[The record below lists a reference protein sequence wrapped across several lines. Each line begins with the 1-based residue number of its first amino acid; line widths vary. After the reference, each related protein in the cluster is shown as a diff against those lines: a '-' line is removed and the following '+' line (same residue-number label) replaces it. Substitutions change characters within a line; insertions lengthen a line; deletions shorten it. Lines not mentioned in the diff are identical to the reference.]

1 VKILSSAG
9 AFIALLFVIAP
20 ASAADDPDIQSLATC
35 KESWLDWSKSGPERW
50 NNFGNRFRAEFS
62 RHENDPSWLPKTDK
76 SILGLHISQAFPDSV
91 GMGVGFSVVVDA
103 PFDKA
108 RKVFEKELRKT
119 LQKCEASDNM
129 RSCELDI
136 AEKRTFTLMA
146 EDNPKAAKTLVGC
159 YYYYEK

>member
-1 VKILSSAG
+1 MKIPSLAG
-9 AFIALLFVIAP
+9 VVAVLLLVVAP

-35 KESWLDWSKSGPERW
+35 KESWLDWNKSGPARW
-50 NNFGNRFRAEFS
+50 SNFGNRFRAEFS
-62 RHENDPSWLPKTDK
+62 RHGNDAYWVPKTDK

-108 RKVFEKELRKT
+108 RKSFEKALRKT

-129 RSCELDI
+129 HSCELDI